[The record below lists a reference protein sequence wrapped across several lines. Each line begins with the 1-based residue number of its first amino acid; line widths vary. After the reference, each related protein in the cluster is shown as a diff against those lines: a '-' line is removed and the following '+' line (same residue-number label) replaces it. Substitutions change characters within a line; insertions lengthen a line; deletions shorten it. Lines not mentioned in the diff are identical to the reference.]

1 MTPRRALR
9 TSHALVAFALAALP
23 LAGCGKEL
31 GRIPLRGEGNAAAS
45 VNVEAGT
52 KLSLWTSLDV
62 EFTGDL
68 DARYEVELYEAG
80 KLADKTTC
88 DPFDVSVKMGAKEVT
103 LNDHH
108 SVSWSGKM
116 RCGLTAKGKGLAE
129 VRAKLVFA
137 KKPPSLTVKDMSLV
151 IKQ

>member
-1 MTPRRALR
+1 M
-9 TSHALVAFALAALP
+9 
-23 LAGCGKEL
+23 
-31 GRIPLRGEGNAAAS
+31 RGEGAATTS

-52 KLSLWTSLDV
+52 KLSLWTALDV
-62 EFTGDL
+62 EYTGDL
-68 DARYEVELYEAG
+68 DARYEVELHESG
-80 KLADKTTC
+80 KLSDKTTC
-88 DPFDVSVKMGAKEVT
+88 DPFDVSVKMGAKQVT

-116 RCGLTAKGKGLAE
+116 RCDLTAKSKGPAE

-137 KKPPSLTVKDMSLV
+137 RKPPSLTVKDMSLV